1 MRHFYI
7 KIASYNIKMC
17 ITRVSN
23 IEVKILEQI
32 HNLLAELR
40 MLTGVEMLG
49 LEGGWKET
57 GRGLEA
63 FVKEYSRCQVLQE
76 ATPVPEN

>member
-1 MRHFYI
+1 
-7 KIASYNIKMC
+7 
-17 ITRVSN
+17 VSN

-40 MLTGVEMLG
+40 MLTGVEILG
-49 LEGGWKET
+49 LEGGCKET
-57 GRGLEA
+57 GKGHEA

-76 ATPVPEN
+76 TKPVPEK